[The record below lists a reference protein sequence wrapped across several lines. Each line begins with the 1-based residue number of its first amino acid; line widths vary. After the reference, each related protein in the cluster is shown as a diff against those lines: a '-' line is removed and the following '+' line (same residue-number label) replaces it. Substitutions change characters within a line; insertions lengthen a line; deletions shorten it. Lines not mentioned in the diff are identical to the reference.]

1 VVLIDYPISGF
12 AAHRKSVILG
22 WRLKYR
28 NKMTFAG
35 VLVRWFPDFPGGPAG
50 LGLLIG
56 RVALGLIFIAQGRFY
71 LIERDPIMW
80 FLGAVSLLLG
90 VFLTL
95 GFLTPVAGSLGMIGG
110 VMIWLTVIPD
120 CSSSLSHSNYSLFL
134 MSVLILQVLLVGPGA
149 YSIDARIFG
158 RREIVI
164 PRTHPYEQ

>member
-1 VVLIDYPISGF
+1 
-12 AAHRKSVILG
+12 
-22 WRLKYR
+22 
-28 NKMTFAG
+28 MTFAG

-71 LIERDPIMW
+71 VMERDPIMW
-80 FLGAVSLLLG
+80 LLGAVSFLLG
-90 VFLTL
+90 CFLIL

-110 VMIWLTVIPD
+110 LMIWLTIIPD

-134 MSVLILQVLLVGPGA
+134 MGVLILEVLLVGPGA
-149 YSIDARIFG
+149 YSLDARIFG

-164 PRTHPYEQ
+164 PPTHPYEP